1 MINRFFLGI
10 ALLPAALYSRMGVNI
25 KHLKAILKAKLVMD
39 DRRPSS
45 LQQTKQKTKNKS
57 IKMATLFTML
67 MMALLGLFFNIPFF
81 IVADPITQF
90 TLYFSFFITILA
102 FTIIS
107 DFTSVLIDIRDNY
120 IILPKPVND
129 TTVLLSRLL
138 HIVIHTSK
146 LVISLNIA
154 GIITVFLLKGF
165 YGAAILI
172 FLIPFATLFTIF
184 LINALYILVLK
195 ITTPEKF
202 KALINYFQ
210 IAFAIL
216 IFGVY
221 QLVPRLIEKASLQ
234 AYAIPEK
241 SWGILAPPYWFAAA
255 WKVFYGGGS
264 LYLIAVT
271 ILSILMPILSVWLV
285 VKYLAPT
292 FNQKLTLIT
301 GSDQG
306 EQTIKTEHKGLA
318 FKRKGLAEKLAALFT
333 QKGSERMGFLFT
345 WKMIGRSR
353 DYKMKT
359 FPSIGYLMVYF
370 FVILFRNKDL
380 LSTDKLRDSSNLG
393 TKILLLTIIYM
404 LGFTILQAMSNLKQ
418 SDKYKAAWI
427 YFITPIQE
435 PGNIISGAVK
445 ATIAIFFLPLAIA
458 LIILSVAFIGWNI
471 IPNLLLGISNQLLIC
486 FFVAYISMREFP
498 FARTATNKGTGFIR
512 GLFSLIF
519 PVTLG
524 ILHYFIYNF
533 IPVVLLLALLSL
545 IGTWLIAGSIKRRD
559 WNSVQSEYRE

>member
-1 MINRFFLGI
+1 
-10 ALLPAALYSRMGVNI
+10 
-25 KHLKAILKAKLVMD
+25 
-39 DRRPSS
+39 
-45 LQQTKQKTKNKS
+45 
-57 IKMATLFTML
+57 
-67 MMALLGLFFNIPFF
+67 
-81 IVADPITQF
+81 
-90 TLYFSFFITILA
+90 
-102 FTIIS
+102 
-107 DFTSVLIDIRDNY
+107 
-120 IILPKPVND
+120 
-129 TTVLLSRLL
+129 
-138 HIVIHTSK
+138 
-146 LVISLNIA
+146 
-154 GIITVFLLKGF
+154 
-165 YGAAILI
+165 
-172 FLIPFATLFTIF
+172 
-184 LINALYILVLK
+184 
-195 ITTPEKF
+195 
-202 KALINYFQ
+202 
-210 IAFAIL
+210 
-216 IFGVY
+216 
-221 QLVPRLIEKASLQ
+221 
-234 AYAIPEK
+234 
-241 SWGILAPPYWFAAA
+241 
-255 WKVFYGGGS
+255 
-264 LYLIAVT
+264 
-271 ILSILMPILSVWLV
+271 
-285 VKYLAPT
+285 
-292 FNQKLTLIT
+292 
-301 GSDQG
+301 
-306 EQTIKTEHKGLA
+306 
-318 FKRKGLAEKLAALFT
+318 
-333 QKGSERMGFLFT
+333 MGFLFT

-380 LSTDKLRDSSNLG
+380 LSIEKLRDSSNLG

-498 FARTATNKGTGFIR
+498 FARTATNKVKGTGFIR